1 MGPGLPPVRTGTAT
15 GVSDPGHRLDPLAEL
30 GAYIREQR
38 ALARM
43 SLRKLSELAGISNP
57 YLSQIERGL
66 RRPSAEILS
75 QIARGLR
82 ISAATLYV
90 RAGFLDPHDPGGGV
104 EAAILADPL
113 IDGEQKDT
121 LLRVYRSLLS
131 ANRRRALDRPTDGRG
146 G

>member
-1 MGPGLPPVRTGTAT
+1 
-15 GVSDPGHRLDPLAEL
+15 VSDPGHRPDPLAEL
-30 GAYIREQR
+30 GVFIREQR

-43 SLRKLSELAGISNP
+43 SMRRLSELAGISNP

-82 ISAATLYV
+82 ISAETLYV
-90 RAGFLDPHDPGGGV
+90 RAGFLDPRDQGGDV
-104 EAAILADPL
+104 ETAILADPL
-113 IDGEQKDT
+113 IDGEQKDV

-131 ANRRRALDRPTDGRG
+131 ANRHRVPDRPTEGLG

>member
-1 MGPGLPPVRTGTAT
+1 MRAGAAT
-15 GVSDPGHRLDPLAEL
+15 GVSDPGHRPEPLADV
-30 GAYIREQR
+30 GAFIRDQR

-43 SLRKLSELAGISNP
+43 SLRRLSELAGISNP

-82 ISAATLYV
+82 ISAESLYV
-90 RAGFLDPHDPGGGV
+90 RAGFLDPRDSGGDV
-104 EAAILADPL
+104 EEAILADPL

-131 ANRRRALDRPTDGRG
+131 ANRRRPVDRPVDGNG